1 MEDHR
6 SAGADRVPLGT
17 KQALLRVA
25 EMYAA
30 DAAAER
36 QGKAGKDLMEM
47 AGRAVAD
54 AVSGRWSR
62 RPTVVLCGP
71 GNNGGD
77 GLVAARLLAKR
88 GWPVTLAL
96 LGSSTH
102 LQGDAAYHA
111 GLWDG
116 PIHPLTPKV
125 VDQAELVI
133 DALFGAGLSRGLEG
147 AALATVLQVLEA
159 GTPVAAVDM
168 PSGIGGDTGEVV
180 GEAAFRATL
189 TVTFFRKKPGH
200 VLYPGRGLCCETVVS
215 DIGIPED
222 VLDDIKP
229 TCFENGPELWLH
241 CFSWRRPE
249 SHKYDFGHALVRGGG
264 ELTGAAR
271 LACRAALRVGAG
283 LVSVACPET
292 AAPIYASAFPSL
304 MVRKVGDDQRFA
316 DLLQDQRINAVLVG
330 PGNGVVD
337 STRQAVLTT
346 LEAGK
351 SAVLDAD
358 ALSVFQP
365 DPQALFDALSGRCVL
380 TPHAGEFA
388 RLFHGLEGDK
398 LSLCIK
404 ASEASKAVVLL
415 KGADTVIA
423 APSGRCVINSNAPPD
438 LATAGAGDV
447 LAGLIVGLLARGLPA
462 FEAASAAAWLHGR
475 VAEDL
480 GPGLVAEDLPEALPP
495 VLAAL
500 QRLYFRAFG
509 ANANDC

>member
-1 MEDHR
+1 MEDFQR
-6 SAGADRVPLGT
+6 AGADRGPSGT
-17 KQALLRVA
+17 KLALLRVA

-36 QGKAGKDLMEM
+36 LGKAGIDLMEA

-77 GLVAARLLAKR
+77 GFVAARRLAKR

-96 LGSSTH
+96 LGSTSR

-125 VDQAELVI
+125 VDNAELVI

-147 AALATVLQVLEA
+147 DALATVLRVQEA

-168 PSGIGGDTGEVV
+168 PSGVSGDTGEVI
-180 GEAAFRATL
+180 GEAALRSTL

-200 VLYPGRGLCCETVVS
+200 VLFPGRGLCGETVIC
-215 DIGIPED
+215 DIGIPEG
-222 VLDDIKP
+222 VLEDIRP
-229 TCFENGPELWLH
+229 ACFENGPELWLH
-241 CFSWRRPE
+241 HFSWRGPE

-271 LACRAALRVGAG
+271 LACRSALRVGAG
-283 LVSVACPET
+283 LVSVACPDD
-292 AAPIYASAFPSL
+292 AVPIYAAAFPSL
-304 MVRKVGDDQRFA
+304 MVRKVRDEKAFA
-316 DLLQDQRINAVLVG
+316 DLLGDRRINAVLVG
-330 PGNGVVD
+330 PGNGVVE
-337 STRQAVLTT
+337 STRQAVLAV

-365 DPQALFDALSGRCVL
+365 DPKVLFDALSERCIL

-388 RLFHGLEGDK
+388 RLFSELEGDR
-398 LSLCIK
+398 LSVCIE
-404 ASEASKAVVLL
+404 AAEASQAIVLL

-423 APSGRCVINSNAPPD
+423 APGSRAVINSNAPPD
-438 LATAGAGDV
+438 LATAGTGDV
-447 LAGLIVGLLARGLPA
+447 LAGLVVGLLAQGLPP

-500 QRLYFRAFG
+500 RRQSLSAFG
-509 ANANDC
+509 TNATNR